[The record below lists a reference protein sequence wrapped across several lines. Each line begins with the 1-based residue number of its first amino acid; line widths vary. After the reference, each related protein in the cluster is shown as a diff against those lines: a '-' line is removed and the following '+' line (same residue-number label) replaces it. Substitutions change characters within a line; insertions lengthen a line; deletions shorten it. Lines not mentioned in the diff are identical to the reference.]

1 MDALF
6 RDVKSVAYDYEPA
19 QMDFKL
25 SAHKAVLNVR
35 RFRELTLLQ
44 KAVEQ

>member
-1 MDALF
+1 VDALF
-6 RDVKSVAYDYEPA
+6 RDIKSVPYDYEPA

-35 RFRELTLLQ
+35 KFRELTLLQ
-44 KAVEQ
+44 KPVEP